1 MELSLRDFERA
12 AKRLEGIIHRT
23 DLDYSATFSCMAGGE
38 VWMKCENRQKT
49 GSFKIRGAANKI
61 GALTERG
68 VKRWG
73 VFAEYILASLPSAEQ
88 AERLAPGCRAVL
100 GELRR

>member
-38 VWMKCENRQKT
+38 VWMKCEDVYKRQ
-49 GSFKIRGAANKI
+49 SQMI
-61 GALTERG
+61 
-68 VKRWG
+68 
-73 VFAEYILASLPSAEQ
+73 
-88 AERLAPGCRAVL
+88 
-100 GELRR
+100 